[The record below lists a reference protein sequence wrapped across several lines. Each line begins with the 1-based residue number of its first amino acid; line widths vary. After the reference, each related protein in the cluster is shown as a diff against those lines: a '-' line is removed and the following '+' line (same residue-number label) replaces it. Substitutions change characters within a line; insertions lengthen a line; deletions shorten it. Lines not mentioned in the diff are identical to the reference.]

1 MNKQEFLDRL
11 GTLLSCLP
19 ASRVAESQAFYA
31 EAIADRMEEG
41 MTEEEAVAALGSP
54 GAVADA
60 ILDEMP
66 PVPRVMAKTRR
77 RSTVLLWALI
87 IVGSPLWLALLL
99 TFALVALGGVPVHLD
114 ARRDALGHCGRRG
127 HGPAACPDPR
137 LRRLDGGQR
146 PLRPCLRGG
155 GAARGGARHRVLQR
169 GALVQ
174 PLSGEAFAEV
184 DGQDALALP
193 TRAVAGAFG
202 CRRRDGLRRRRW
214 LRAVK

>member
-11 GTLLSCLP
+11 GALLSCLP

-41 MTEEEAVAALGSP
+41 MTEEEAVAAIGSP

-99 TFALVALGGVPVHLD
+99 AFALVALGVYLCIWMLAAMLWAIAAAAVMALPLALILAFVGLMEGNVPFALAYVGEGLL
-114 ARRDALGHCGRRG
+114 AAALGIVCFSAALSSSRYLVRLSQRWMGKMLSPFRRERSQA
-127 HGPAACPDPR
+127 PSDAV
-137 LRRLDGGQR
+137 
-146 PLRPCLRGG
+146 
-155 GAARGGARHRVLQR
+155 GATA
-169 GALVQ
+169 
-174 PLSGEAFAEV
+174 
-184 DGQDALALP
+184 
-193 TRAVAGAFG
+193 
-202 CRRRDGLRRRRW
+202 
-214 LRAVK
+214 